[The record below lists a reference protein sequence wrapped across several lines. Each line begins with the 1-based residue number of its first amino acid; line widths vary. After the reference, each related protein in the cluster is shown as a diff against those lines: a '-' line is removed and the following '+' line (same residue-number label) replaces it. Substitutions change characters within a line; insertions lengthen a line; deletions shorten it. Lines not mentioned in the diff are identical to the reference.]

1 MIDPLDGHRIARR
14 DLEEHAYGTCPDA
27 QGGWSVMGGSSSS
40 ASRGGTEAGSPPA
53 TPSMYPTPGRRR
65 RAHIARPGE
74 RGCKMF
80 TRILVPLDRSES
92 AARAVEP
99 ALSLAEKYGARM
111 TLLMVMFR
119 APLPDPESR
128 EGAFLDQYFEQH
140 GQQYLEEICA
150 TRMRTVSVP
159 VDRVVRLGTAAEGI
173 LEYAVE
179 SYAALIVMST
189 HGTTGTRSSLGSTA
203 WKILQEAPCPVL
215 LLPAKPPTGEHGA
228 EVG

>member
-1 MIDPLDGHRIARR
+1 
-14 DLEEHAYGTCPDA
+14 
-27 QGGWSVMGGSSSS
+27 
-40 ASRGGTEAGSPPA
+40 
-53 TPSMYPTPGRRR
+53 
-65 RAHIARPGE
+65 
-74 RGCKMF
+74 MF

-150 TRMRTVSVP
+150 TRMRTASVP
-159 VDRVVRLGTAAEGI
+159 VARVVRLGTAAEGI

-179 SYAALIVMST
+179 SYADLIVMST

-215 LLPAKPPTGEHGA
+215 LLPAKPPTGEHGG